1 MDRFLQDVRF
11 ALRVLAK
18 TPTFTLVAV
27 LTLALGIGANTA
39 IFTLVNAIFFHPLP
53 VSNAERLMSIFTTD
67 QRNRV
72 AFAGGLASFLPV
84 SYPNGSD
91 IQRQAQSFSGVTI
104 QTGAPVSMTVNGEPE
119 QFFAQVVSGDY
130 FDVLGVKAALGRTFR
145 PEEDGQPGA
154 GPVIVL
160 NHGFWERKF
169 ASNENVIGQTV
180 LLNGQGFTI
189 IGVAPRGFQGTAVL
203 GGPDMWVP
211 LSMHDQILAGF
222 TKDNFNERRFLG
234 FFAFG
239 RLKDG
244 VTQAQAS
251 AELQALGVNLQR
263 EFPVPNRDRSFVAMP
278 LLQSTINPNL
288 RSLFARAGQLMMTV
302 VGLVLLIACANIANL
317 LLARASGRRREIS
330 IRLAMGATRGRIVAQ
345 LITEAIVLAI
355 AGGVVG
361 IGLAVVARNLLWKF
375 RPVFLQQ
382 TALDLSL
389 DSHVLIFT
397 SVIAILTGLIFG
409 LVPALQ
415 ASHPHLMSELKERAG
430 DDAPTGR
437 RFSIRNAFIV
447 LQVALSLI
455 ALISAGL
462 FLVSLSNAQKI
473 DPGFDTKNLAMVSF
487 DLGSL
492 NYDRPRIKEFQRRAL
507 EAVQATAGVK
517 TATMANIIPLFNGGF
532 GRSVFPEGSEGST
545 TRNGILT
552 QLGQVAPDYL
562 QTMGI
567 PLVRGQNFDSS
578 VREDSPKVAIINEAA
593 AKRFWP
599 NEDPIGKRFKFFG
612 EQNFVQVIGVARD
625 SKYNSLGEDPTSY
638 MYLPLIQ
645 NPSPAVTLFFRSNGD
660 PKAVLPSVRS
670 QIQTLDRNL
679 PLTNVWPI
687 GEVIDQALFNAR
699 FGAALLAVFAGL
711 AVLLCAVG
719 IYGVV
724 GYTVGQRVREFGIRL
739 ALGAQPK
746 DVVLM
751 VLRQSARTLAIGLAA
766 GLIAAFLLAR
776 LIVDLLYGVNA
787 AEPLAFAAMA
797 VMLAAI
803 GLIASYIPARHA
815 AAVDPMKALH
825 E

>member
-1 MDRFLQDVRF
+1 MDRLLQDIRF
-11 ALRVLAK
+11 AFRMLAK
-18 TPTFTLVAV
+18 TPTFTAVAV

-39 IFTLVNAIFFHPLP
+39 IFTLVNAIFFHALP
-53 VSNAERLMSIFTTD
+53 VNDPERLMSIFTVD
-67 QRNRV
+67 QRNRG
-72 AFAGGLASFLPV
+72 ALTNFLPV

-91 IQRQAQSFSGVTI
+91 IQKQAQSFSGIII
-104 QTGAPVSMTVNGEPE
+104 QTGAPVSMTVNGQPE
-119 QFFAQVVSGDY
+119 QFFAQVVSGN
-130 FDVLGVKAALGRTFR
+130 FFEVLGVQAALGRTFR
-145 PEEDGQPGA
+145 PEEDAQPGT

-169 ASNENVIGQTV
+169 ASNPAVIGQTV

-189 IGVAPRGFQGTAVL
+189 VGVAPRGFQGTAAL

-222 TKDNFNERRFLG
+222 TKENFNERRFLG
-234 FFAFG
+234 FFAIG

-251 AELQALGVNLQR
+251 GELQAIGANLQR
-263 EFPVPNRDRSFVAMP
+263 EFPVPNRDRSFIVMP

-288 RSLFARAGQLMMTV
+288 RGLFARAGQLMMTV

-317 LLARASGRRREIS
+317 LLARASGRKREIS

-355 AGGVVG
+355 AGGVLG
-361 IGLAVVARNLLWKF
+361 IALAVIARNLLWKF
-375 RPVFLQQ
+375 RPAFLQQ
-382 TALDLSL
+382 AALDLSL
-389 DSHVLIFT
+389 DSHVLLFT

-447 LQVALSLI
+447 AQVALSLI
-455 ALISAGL
+455 ALIGAGL
-462 FLVSLSNAQKI
+462 FLMSLGNAQKI
-473 DPGFDTKNLAMVSF
+473 DPGFDTKNLAMLSF
-487 DLGSL
+487 DVGSL
-492 NYDRPRIKEFQRRAL
+492 NYDAPRAREFQRRAL
-507 EAVQATAGVK
+507 EAAQSVPGVK
-517 TATMANIIPLFNGGF
+517 TATIANIVPLFNGGF
-532 GRSVFPEGSEGST
+532 ARSVFPEGTEGST

-552 QLGQVAPDYL
+552 QLGLVAPDYL

-567 PLVRGQNFDSS
+567 ALMRGQNFDSS

-612 EQNFVQVIGVARD
+612 EKEFVQVIGVARN
-625 SKYNSLGEDPTSY
+625 SKYNTLGEDPTSY

-645 NPSPAVTLFFRSNGD
+645 NPSTGVTLFFRCNGD
-660 PKAVLPSVRS
+660 AKSVIPSVRA
-670 QIQTLDRNL
+670 QVQALDRNL

-724 GYTVGQRVREFGIRL
+724 GYTVGQRIREFGIRL

-751 VLRQSARTLAIGLAA
+751 VIRQSARTLAIGLVA
-766 GLIAAFLLAR
+766 GLVAAFVMAR
-776 LIVDLLYGVNA
+776 LVVDLLYGVGA
-787 AEPLAFAAMA
+787 TEPFAFLAMA
-797 VMLAAI
+797 VMLAVI
-803 GLIASYIPARHA
+803 GIFASYIPARHA

>member
-1 MDRFLQDVRF
+1 MDRFFQDIRF
-11 ALRVLAK
+11 ALRMLAK
-18 TPTFTLVAV
+18 TPTFTIVAV

-39 IFTLVNAIFFHPLP
+39 IFTLVNAIFFHALP
-53 VSNAERLMSIFTTD
+53 VSNPERLMSIFTTD
-67 QRNRV
+67 QRNRG
-72 AFAGGLASFLPV
+72 AFGGGLANFLPV

-91 IQRQAQSFSGVTI
+91 IQRQAQSFSGVMI
-104 QTGAPVSMTVNGEPE
+104 QTGGPVSMTVNGQPE
-119 QFFAQVVSGDY
+119 QFFAQVVSGNY
-130 FDVLGVKAALGRTFR
+130 FDVLGVQAAQGRTFR
-145 PEEDGQPGA
+145 PEEDSQPGA

-169 ASNENVIGQTV
+169 ASNPNVVGQTV
-180 LLNGQGFTI
+180 LLNGQGFTV

-222 TKDNFNERRFLG
+222 TKQNFNERRFLG
-234 FFAFG
+234 FFAVG
-239 RLKDG
+239 RLKEG

-251 AELQALGVNLQR
+251 AELQAIGANLQH

-330 IRLAMGATRGRIVAQ
+330 IRLAVGATRGRIIAQ

-355 AGGVVG
+355 AGGVLG
-361 IGLAVVARNLLWKF
+361 IGLAVIARNLLWKF
-375 RPVFLQQ
+375 RPAFLQQ
-382 TALDLSL
+382 AAIDLSL
-389 DSHVLIFT
+389 DSHVLVFT

-409 LVPALQ
+409 LIPALQ
-415 ASHPHLMSELKERAG
+415 ASHPHLISELKERAG

-447 LQVALSLI
+447 AQVALSLI
-455 ALISAGL
+455 ALIGAGL
-462 FLVSLSNAQKI
+462 FLISLSNAQKI
-473 DPGFDTKNLAMVSF
+473 DSGFDTANLAMLSF
-487 DLGSL
+487 DVGSL
-492 NYDRPRIKEFQRRAL
+492 NYDPARAREFQRRAL
-507 EAVQATAGVK
+507 EAAQSVPGVK
-517 TATMANIIPLFNGGF
+517 TATMANVVPLFNGGF
-532 GRSVFPEGSEGST
+532 ARSVFPEGSEGST

-552 QLGQVAPDYL
+552 QLGVVAADYL

-567 PLVRGQNFDSS
+567 PLLRGQNFDSS

-612 EQNFVQVIGVARD
+612 EKDFVQVIGVARD
-625 SKYNSLGEDPTSY
+625 SKYNSLGEEPTSY
-638 MYLPLIQ
+638 MYVPLIQ
-645 NPSPAVTLFFRSNGD
+645 NPSTGVTLFFRSNGD
-660 PKAVLPSVRS
+660 PKPVIPSVRA
-670 QIQTLDRNL
+670 QVQALDRNL

-724 GYTVGQRVREFGIRL
+724 GYTVGQRIREFGIRL

-751 VLRQSARTLAIGLAA
+751 VIRQSARTLAIGLVA
-766 GLIAAFLLAR
+766 GLIAAFVLAR
-776 LIVDLLYGVNA
+776 LIVDLLYGVGA
-787 AEPLAFAAMA
+787 TEPLAFTAMA
-797 VMLAAI
+797 LMLAAI
-803 GLIASYIPARHA
+803 GLLASYIPARHA

>member
-1 MDRFLQDVRF
+1 MDHLLQDVRF
-11 ALRVLAK
+11 AFRMLFK
-18 TPTFTLVAV
+18 TPTFTIVAV

-39 IFTLVNAIFFHPLP
+39 IFTLVNAIFFHALP
-53 VSNAERLMSIFTTD
+53 VSTPDRLMSIFTTD
-67 QRNRV
+67 QRNRG
-72 AFAGGLASFLPV
+72 AFGGALANFLPV

-91 IQRQAQSFSGVTI
+91 IQHQAQSFSGIAI
-104 QTGAPVSMTVNGEPE
+104 QTGAPVSMTVNDQPE
-119 QFFAQVVSGDY
+119 QFFAQVVSGNF
-130 FDVLGVKAALGRTFR
+130 FDVLGVQAALGRTFR
-145 PEEDGQPGA
+145 PEEDSQPGA

-169 ASNENVIGQTV
+169 ASNPNVVSQTV

-222 TKDNFNERRFLG
+222 TKENFNERRFLG
-234 FFAFG
+234 FFAIG

-244 VTQAQAS
+244 VTEAQAS
-251 AELQALGVNLQR
+251 GELQAIGANLQR

-330 IRLAMGATRGRIVAQ
+330 IRLAMGASRGRIIAQ

-355 AGGVVG
+355 AGGILG
-361 IGLAVVARNLLWKF
+361 IGLAVLARNLIWKF
-375 RPVFLQQ
+375 RPAFLQQ
-382 TALDLSL
+382 AALDLSL
-389 DSHVLIFT
+389 DSHVLVFT

-430 DDAPTGR
+430 EDAPTGR

-447 LQVALSLI
+447 AQVALSLI
-455 ALISAGL
+455 ALIGAGL
-462 FLVSLSNAQKI
+462 FLISLSNAQKI
-473 DPGFDTKNLAMVSF
+473 DPGFDTTNLAMLSF
-487 DLGSL
+487 DVGSL
-492 NYDRPRIKEFQRRAL
+492 NYDPARAREFQRRAL
-507 EAVQATAGVK
+507 EATQAVPGVK
-517 TATMANIIPLFNGGF
+517 TATIANIVPLFNGGF
-532 GRSVFPEGSEGST
+532 ARSVFPEGSEGST
-545 TRNGILT
+545 TRNGILS
-552 QLGQVAPDYL
+552 QLGLVAPDYL

-567 PLVRGQNFDSS
+567 PLLRGQNFDSS
-578 VREDSPKVAIINEAA
+578 VREESPKVAIINEAA

-612 EQNFVQVIGVARD
+612 EKDFVQVIGVARD

-645 NPSPAVTLFFRSNGD
+645 NPSTAVTLFFRCNGD
-660 PKAVLPSVRS
+660 PKSVIPSARS
-670 QIQTLDRNL
+670 QVQALDRNL

-751 VLRQSARTLAIGLAA
+751 VIRQSARTLAIGLIA
-766 GLIAAFLLAR
+766 GLIAAFVLAR
-776 LIVDLLYGVNA
+776 LVIDLLYGVGA
-787 AEPLAFAAMA
+787 TEPFAFMAMA

-803 GLIASYIPARHA
+803 GILASYIPARHA